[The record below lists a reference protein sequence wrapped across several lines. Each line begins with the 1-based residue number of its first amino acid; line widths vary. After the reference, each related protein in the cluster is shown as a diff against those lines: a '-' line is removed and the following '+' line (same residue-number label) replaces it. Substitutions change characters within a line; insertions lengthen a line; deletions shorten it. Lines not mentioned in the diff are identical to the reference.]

1 MRSDNGFTLVEFLVA
16 IVILMVGLLGLL
28 QVVNV
33 GYNQNMQTQ
42 LRNEAVALLD
52 EEMSREVAKGFAN
65 ASTSQKKYPPVSR
78 KVLTAFK
85 NYSVERQPGASI
97 PNSKQISFVVSW
109 RHKGVRSTHAAST
122 ILTRNE

>member
-1 MRSDNGFTLVEFLVA
+1 MRSNDGFTLVEFLVA

-65 ASTSQKKYPPVSR
+65 ASTSRKSYQVSR
-78 KVLTAFK
+78 KVLTGFK
-85 NYSVERQPGASI
+85 NYSVEQQPGASI

-109 RHKGVRSTHAAST
+109 RHKGMRSTHAAST
-122 ILTRNE
+122 ILTRND